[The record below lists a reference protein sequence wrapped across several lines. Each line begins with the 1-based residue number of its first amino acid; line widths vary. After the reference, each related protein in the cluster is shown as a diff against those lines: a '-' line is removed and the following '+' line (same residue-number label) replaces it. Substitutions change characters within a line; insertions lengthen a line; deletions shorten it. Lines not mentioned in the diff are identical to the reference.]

1 VRVNEKLAKQLGME
15 DETVVRD
22 VGVFVEK
29 NLLRNFLE
37 RIVEPKH
44 DEPEKIAHKMEKH
57 HFRSPR
63 WCDYCKKF
71 IYGLRFQ
78 VTTD

>member
-1 VRVNEKLAKQLGME
+1 VNEKLAKHLGLE
-15 DETVVRD
+15 DEAVMRD

-37 RIVEPKH
+37 RIVEPNQ
-44 DEPEKIAHKMEKH
+44 EETEKISHKMTKH

-78 VTTD
+78 VSK